1 MVVIYGD
8 QPPIAVVCLAREDNR
23 YTVSAS
29 HVDQHCRIDR
39 ELIPNWGALT
49 NDTDYQGKDWATPE
63 EAWDAAQTML
73 RRLLAWGWEL
83 RNPDNVVID
92 TYGKPLHP
100 AN

>member
-1 MVVIYGD
+1 MAVIFGD
-8 QPPIAVVCLAREDNR
+8 RPPIAVVALMRADNR
-23 YTVSAS
+23 YTVSAVA
-29 HVDQHCRIDR
+29 VDPFCRIDK
-39 ELIPNWGALT
+39 ELMPPWPLLSVGSN
-49 NDTDYQGKDWATPE
+49 YQGKDWGTPE